1 MKKLITALLCSLAL
15 TAQARETV
23 TIIYGFSAADSSANY
38 GRNLANE
45 ANKLQNKYN
54 FLFDVRPGGGQSIAV
69 NYVKNTP
76 NQILMTSGVFWL
88 RPGLYPDASY
98 NSHEFKTLA
107 TMCSAPFAV
116 GSVKFKTWRD
126 VPIDKPITIAT
137 SGLGVISHLVAIE
150 LQKKY
155 SNATIVPF
163 KSTAEAVT
171 NTLGQQVDI
180 VVGFVGDLEKYANLS
195 DGKTGITILG
205 ITGAKPLPKY
215 ATLAS
220 QGFNSALAKMN
231 TPYNLMIPTSWSDK
245 KTAEVQAILLKV
257 ESTKSVRD
265 AYQADSCMP
274 FQVSKNQLD
283 NWWHEQNK
291 YWLGLSVGVK
301 VD

>member
-1 MKKLITALLCSLAL
+1 MKKLLTLLIFAFAL

-54 FLFDVRPGGGQSIAV
+54 FLFDVKSGGGQTIAV

-76 NQILMTSGVFWL
+76 DQILMTSGVFWL
-88 RPGLYPDASY
+88 RPGLYPNSSY
-98 NSHEFKTLA
+98 NVHDFKTIANL
-107 TMCSAPFAV
+107 CSAPFAI
-116 GSVKFKTWRD
+116 GSVKYKSWKD
-126 VPIDKPITIAT
+126 VPTDKPITIAT

-155 SNATIVPF
+155 TNAVIVPF
-163 KSTAEAVT
+163 KSTADAVT
-171 NTLGQQVDI
+171 NTIGQQVDI
-180 VVGFVGDLEKYANLS
+180 VVGFVGDLEKYSNLPGDKPS
-195 DGKTGITILG
+195 LNILG

-220 QGFNSALAKMN
+220 QGFSPLLAKMN
-231 TPYNLMIPTSWSDK
+231 TPYNLMVPTTWNSE
-245 KTAEVQAILLKV
+245 KTKEIQTMLIKAEAA
-257 ESTKSVRD
+257 KSVRD
-265 AYQADSCMP
+265 AYAVDSCVP
-274 FQVSKNQLD
+274 YQIPVSQLD
-283 NWWHEQNK
+283 NWWHEQNR

-301 VD
+301 VE